1 MLYVGNTTA
10 NGQLNSADLEKATQ
24 QLETTFP
31 ARVTASAPISPVH
44 LLIALEGGELA
55 RLNIKT
61 KQAEFVV
68 DLGAHVTSLSHDKFT
83 GLVYA
88 GLSSLEIVEIAPFT
102 GDVADFATMPGKGRV
117 AVSPSG
123 RLWYMPVKYIQPGEL
138 ISFELPSSL

>member
-1 MLYVGNTTA
+1 
-10 NGQLNSADLEKATQ
+10 
-24 QLETTFP
+24 
-31 ARVTASAPISPVH
+31 
-44 LLIALEGGELA
+44 
-55 RLNIKT
+55 LNIKT